1 MDNVE
6 THTTNN
12 LAITQAKPMDAQGEN
27 ENRRQKDNRTFMQP
41 FASEDGLK
49 LMFPIH
55 VQAAADQR
63 FDLCAPDAPR
73 LSCAPFR
80 APGAPERR
88 TDSTQME
95 VRTQHVT
102 DLPRIHRSTHSF

>member
-1 MDNVE
+1 
-6 THTTNN
+6 
-12 LAITQAKPMDAQGEN
+12 
-27 ENRRQKDNRTFMQP
+27 
-41 FASEDGLK
+41 
-49 LMFPIH
+49 

-63 FDLCAPDAPR
+63 LDLCAPDAPR
-73 LSCAPFR
+73 LSCAPSR